1 MKTTFLLVFCFIAQL
16 HAQKTKVTILRS
28 TITTISSTSIY
39 PVSIHNKNYKIQ
51 QSIGQY
57 AMIGEKRIGKIKVQ
71 QGFLTNNKV
80 FNINNSNLE
89 FIDTSLNVQISPNPF
104 IDHIKINFSKETVND
119 IQINIYD
126 LNGKV
131 LFSKKYKPTDVLFV
145 PMRFYSIGSYVI
157 RIQSGTTKIT
167 KKLIK
172 TALK

>member
-1 MKTTFLLVFCFIAQL
+1 MKTTLLLVFCFVGQL
-16 HAQKTKVTILRS
+16 YAQKIKVSILRS
-28 TITTISSTSIY
+28 VITSVSSTSIY

-51 QSIGQY
+51 QSIGQS
-57 AMIGEKRIGKIKVQ
+57 AMICKKRIGKIKVQ

-80 FNINNSNLE
+80 FNVNNSNIE
-89 FIDTSLNVQISPNPF
+89 FIDTSLNVRISPNPF

-131 LFSKKYKPTDVLFV
+131 LFSKKYKPTSVLFV
-145 PMRFYSIGSYVI
+145 PMRFYNIGSYVI
-157 RIQSGTTKIT
+157 RIQSGTNKIT
-167 KKLIK
+167 KKIIK

>member
-1 MKTTFLLVFCFIAQL
+1 LVFCFVGQL
-16 HAQKTKVTILRS
+16 YAQKIKVSILRS
-28 TITTISSTSIY
+28 VITSVSSTSIY

-51 QSIGQY
+51 QSIGQS
-57 AMIGEKRIGKIKVQ
+57 AMIGKKRIGKIKVQ

-80 FNINNSNLE
+80 FNVNNSNIE
-89 FIDTSLNVQISPNPF
+89 FIDTSLNVRISPNPF

-131 LFSKKYKPTDVLFV
+131 LFSKKYKPTSVLFV
-145 PMRFYSIGSYVI
+145 PMRFYNIGSYVI
-157 RIQSGTTKIT
+157 RIQSGTNKIT
-167 KKLIK
+167 KKIIK